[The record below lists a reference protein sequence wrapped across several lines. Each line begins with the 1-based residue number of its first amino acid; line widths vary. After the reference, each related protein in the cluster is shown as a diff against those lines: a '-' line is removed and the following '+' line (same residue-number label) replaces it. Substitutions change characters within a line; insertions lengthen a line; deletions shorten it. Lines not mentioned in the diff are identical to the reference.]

1 MPGYFFAKILPLFWH
16 LFLPA
21 QDFGVLKNQKSQTR
35 TEVKIMAEID
45 FNKKGEFQ
53 IRKPRKQK
61 GQRNPN
67 RRRRI
72 VRETKGLVYTEI
84 EYDDGEIIGRID

>member
-1 MPGYFFAKILPLFWH
+1 LTPFFACARFWC
-16 LFLPA
+16 
-21 QDFGVLKNQKSQTR
+21 VKNQKSQTR
-35 TEVKIMAEID
+35 KEVIIVTEVD

-53 IRKPRKQK
+53 IRKPRRQK
-61 GQRNPN
+61 GQRDPN

-72 VRETKGLVYTEI
+72 VREFIGLVYTEI